1 MLDSTARDSD
11 SSCSR
16 TAFGAELEGSGGV
29 SGPPDPSAPPPS
41 PPATAAASAAAVP
54 DDEEDGV
61 VES

>member
-1 MLDSTARDSD
+1 MLDSTVRDSD

-29 SGPPDPSAPPPS
+29 SGPPAPPPS
-41 PPATAAASAAAVP
+41 PPVSAAAVP
-54 DDEEDGV
+54 EEGGV